1 MIRLARSIL
10 VVFGLAISACAAPAP
25 SASPSIPPDPTA
37 AEASQAPPPP
47 HSTGACAL
55 TVKQVHVPQDMNP
68 ELEVATT
75 LNPPPLG
82 TPYRVRMTEDRAGTP
97 AAFVNTFGE
106 DWDGSIH
113 VVETGPGGTVNE
125 HTLGRRM
132 EGHGWGTAFTE
143 AGMHVIELSSPHNGC
158 AATLVFE
165 VAE

>member
-1 MIRLARSIL
+1 M
-10 VVFGLAISACAAPAP
+10 G
-25 SASPSIPPDPTA
+25 
-37 AEASQAPPPP
+37 AEASQVAPPP

-55 TVKQVHVPQDMNP
+55 TVKQVHVPEP
-68 ELEVATT
+68 FEVATT
-75 LNPPPLG
+75 LDPPPVG

-132 EGHGWGTAFTE
+132 EGHGWGTAFIE
-143 AGMHVIELSSPHNGC
+143 VGRHVIDLSSARNSC